1 MKLRALFVA
10 LGTLAGVLVVA
21 TPAQAAPATAV
32 FTKTSEWGSAFEGKY
47 VITNGTTSTING
59 WSVAFDL
66 PSGGNVTSQWDAVLS
81 RSGQRFT
88 LSNVGW
94 NGTLAPGASASFGFI
109 ASPGSAVPANC
120 TLNGQPCGGGTT
132 NPGAPG
138 TPGTPSVTGST
149 SSSISLSWGASSGT
163 VVGYRVYEGSTQR
176 AQVTGTSATISGI
189 AACTSKT
196 YTVRAYN
203 SVGESSSSGPVT
215 GSTTGCPTG
224 GRADARRAL
233 PLHGLGRSAQ
243 PRDRDVRVGREVLHD
258 GLHPVERRLQP
269 GLGRQ
274 PPAQQRGRRQR
285 HQRDQGAGGSIQ
297 VSFGGWSGNKL
308 GPNCSTP
315 QAYAQAVQTV
325 INATGPAV
333 VDFDIE
339 NTDEFENYTVQDRI
353 LNGLKIVKQNN
364 PNIKIAVTFRTST
377 SGPTAAGV
385 RLISQARAL
394 AVPIDNFTIMTF
406 DFGSSNIQQDTINA
420 SEGLKNVLKS
430 AYGYTRRPGLREDG
444 HLRHGRPVRPARRPP
459 PRRPGRPSRLGPPAR
474 PHPLR
479 DVVGQPRPPPA
490 RAEAW
495 SPTAPASA
503 SRTGEFTRIT
513 GGFQPESAAE
523 EL

>member
-1 MKLRALFVA
+1 MKRLRVLLAASIAF
-10 LGTLAGVLVVA
+10 AGVLVA
-21 TPAQAAPATAV
+21 TPAHAAPATAV
-32 FTKTSEWGSAFEGKY
+32 FTKTSDWGSGFEGKY

-66 PSGGNVTSQWDAVLS
+66 PSGGNVSSQWDAVLS

-88 LSNVGW
+88 FSNVGW
-94 NGTLAPGASASFGFI
+94 NGSIPPGGTASFGFI

-120 TLNGQPCGGGTT
+120 TLNGAPCAGGPT
-132 NPGAPG
+132 NPPG
-138 TPGTPSVTGST
+138 TPGTPGTPAVTGST

-196 YTVRAYN
+196 YVVRAYN
-203 SVGESSSSGPVT
+203 NVGESSSSGSVT

-224 GRADARRAL
+224 G
-233 PLHGLGRSAQ
+233 
-243 PRDRDVRVGREVLHD
+243 PRM
-258 GLHPVERRLQP
+258 P
-269 GLGRQ
+269 GAPYLYMGWGD
-274 PPAQQRGRRQR
+274 PPAPASVMAATGVKSFTMAFILSSGGCNPAWDGNRPLNNAA
-285 HQRDQGAGGSIQ
+285 DINAINAIKAAGGSIQ

-364 PNIKIAVTFRTST
+364 PNIKIAVTFGTST
-377 SGPTAAGV
+377 SGPTSHGV
-385 RLISQARAL
+385 RLINQARAL

-430 AYGYTRRPGLREDG
+430 AYGYTDAQAYAKMGISGMVGLSDQLETTTPAAWTAIRDYAVQRGLTRFATWSVNRDRPC
-444 HLRHGRPVRPARRPP
+444 
-459 PRRPGRPSRLGPPAR
+459 PGGG
-474 PHPLR
+474 
-479 DVVGQPRPPPA
+479 VVSNCSGISQQN
-490 RAEAW
+490 W
-495 SPTAPASA
+495 
-503 SRTGEFTRIT
+503 EFTRIT
-513 GGFQPESAAE
+513 AGF
-523 EL
+523 